1 MNAVVQPQTLETVF
15 DHHITKDELSKL
27 LYGDTE
33 SSEEYTQFLDQDGA
47 YSDIA
52 QLLRSR
58 GDNDTALKYISM
70 ITDNELRTQ
79 CMTTPCTIAGRS
91 FAEQ

>member
-1 MNAVVQPQTLETVF
+1 MNAVVQPQKLETVF
-15 DHHITKDELSKL
+15 DHNITKDELRKL

-33 SSEEYTQFLDQDGA
+33 SLEEYTQFLDQDGA
-47 YSDIA
+47 YADIA

-58 GDNDTALKYISM
+58 GDNDKALKYISM

-79 CMTTPCTIAGRS
+79 YMTTPCVIAGRS